1 MNDFSCKLSSRS
13 SSNKRLYMLVSLLVS
28 FTSLIFVCFQSAS
41 VWFLTGPYDKSYP
54 SPSFYNPIPWKPI
67 QVPPTEKSKN
77 KTSCTK
83 PQRQQKC
90 QQSPSNAFRLRNSAS
105 AGQLLQRRWHS
116 RLTVEL
122 RLKYDSITTHST
134 TAPEL
139 RLFWVTDVFL
149 AVVIKTCYHFY
160 ILVCI
165 MLLYTG
171 STGMIL

>member
-13 SSNKRLYMLVSLLVS
+13 SSNKRLYMLVSLLVLCA
-28 FTSLIFVCFQSAS
+28 SLIFVCFRSAS

-67 QVPPTEKSKN
+67 HVPPTEKSKN

-83 PQRQQKC
+83 TRRQQKC

-116 RLTVEL
+116 RHPWLWCSSWATAQIWFHH
-122 RLKYDSITTHST
+122 DSLHHSSWT
-134 TAPEL
+134 ETPL
-139 RLFWVTDVFL
+139 SHRR
-149 AVVIKTCYHFY
+149 ISGC
-160 ILVCI
+160 
-165 MLLYTG
+165 G
-171 STGMIL
+171 N